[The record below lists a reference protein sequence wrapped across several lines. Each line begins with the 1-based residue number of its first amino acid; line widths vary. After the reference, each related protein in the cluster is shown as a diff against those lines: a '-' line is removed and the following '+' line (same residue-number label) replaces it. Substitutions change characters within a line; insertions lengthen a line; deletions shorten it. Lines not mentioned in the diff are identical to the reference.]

1 MPTPISEQHALRK
14 LFEILTEKN
23 FYERLG
29 WPDAHVIKYITDLLV
44 DFIHIENV
52 YRIKSSSGK
61 QLREIAQML
70 LEGESQSRVGAR
82 EREREIHRH
91 IGDYALFMMGIFPE
105 YLKHL
110 KCASSSA
117 LGGLGGG
124 LGLISHPDVLM
135 DYVKVGKRSYRIVSE
150 FTSGSFRE
158 IAPLFRKL
166 SEHFELCVIGLA
178 YIRHDMDR
186 LRLPNPARTR
196 KILLN

>member
-1 MPTPISEQHALRK
+1 MSTSNSEQHALRK

-29 WPDAHVIKYITDLLV
+29 WPDAHVMKYITDLLV

-52 YRIKSSSGK
+52 YRIKSASGK
-61 QLREIAQML
+61 QLREVAQML
-70 LEGESQSRVGAR
+70 LEGENQSRVGAR

-91 IGDYALFMMGIFPE
+91 IGDYTLFMMGIFPE
-105 YLKHL
+105 YLRRL
-110 KCASSSA
+110 KSASSA
-117 LGGLGGG
+117 LGRGS
-124 LGLISHPDVLM
+124 GLITHPDVLM
-135 DYVKVGKRSYRIVSE
+135 DYVKVGKRSYQIVSE

-166 SEHFELCVIGLA
+166 SEHFELCVMGLA

-186 LRLPNPARTR
+186 LRLPNPARAR